1 MKEPKINPDG
11 SGALYGFTWGFCKDC
26 IRKDCELRSTQE
38 RICGWYLAV
47 DWGDDRRNW

>member
-11 SGALYGFTWGFCKDC
+11 SEALYGFTWGFC
-26 IRKDCELRSTQE
+26 KDCELRSTQE

-47 DWGDDRRNW
+47 DWGDDQGNW